1 MKTRTLITLLA
12 VLAALVIAG
21 TLVQRRTD
29 RPGSGD
35 DLGTPLFRG
44 LTMERVEAVVL
55 SGPKGAVSL
64 KKTPA
69 GWVVVERGGYPAAF
83 GKISDLARRLR
94 DAKVGRRFNASAET
108 LDRLALRGPDES
120 DAPEEARAI
129 RVALKDDKGTLIA
142 GLLVG
147 RMREGGPEKRLRGG
161 RYVRLDGER
170 EVCLVDQEFRG
181 LSTNPAAWLKKEL
194 VRVPA
199 EEVRSITCLENTG
212 GPALFRV
219 ERREKGKDLELMG
232 LGKGQRAQ
240 KASLNRLGSALSSL
254 RLQDVL
260 ASPEPS
266 VAEDFSRTPVLE
278 YRLFD
283 GKVYRV
289 RRVREG
295 SKNNARDLLRME
307 VAYEPPAVVDEQG
320 KDKGRHR
327 SPEENVLEAR
337 QENARLSPWV
347 FVVGKWQADAFMTRK
362 TDLLEKRPEPPE
374 KKAPSRP
381 STPSRPGS

>member
-129 RVALKDDKGTLIA
+129 
-142 GLLVG
+142 
-147 RMREGGPEKRLRGG
+147 
-161 RYVRLDGER
+161 
-170 EVCLVDQEFRG
+170 
-181 LSTNPAAWLKKEL
+181 
-194 VRVPA
+194 
-199 EEVRSITCLENTG
+199 
-212 GPALFRV
+212 
-219 ERREKGKDLELMG
+219 
-232 LGKGQRAQ
+232 
-240 KASLNRLGSALSSL
+240 
-254 RLQDVL
+254 
-260 ASPEPS
+260 
-266 VAEDFSRTPVLE
+266 
-278 YRLFD
+278 
-283 GKVYRV
+283 
-289 RRVREG
+289 
-295 SKNNARDLLRME
+295 
-307 VAYEPPAVVDEQG
+307 
-320 KDKGRHR
+320 
-327 SPEENVLEAR
+327 
-337 QENARLSPWV
+337 
-347 FVVGKWQADAFMTRK
+347 
-362 TDLLEKRPEPPE
+362 
-374 KKAPSRP
+374 
-381 STPSRPGS
+381 